1 VHAHRLTPVPGGTEI
16 FDSVRYRI
24 PGGPLAPLAHR
35 LLVSRWLE
43 AIFDHRAERVAQLL
57 PKE

>member
-1 VHAHRLTPVPGGTEI
+1 MHAHRLTPVPGGTEI

-35 LLVSRWLE
+35 LLVRRWLE
-43 AIFDHRAERVAQLL
+43 AIFDHRADRVTQLL
-57 PKE
+57 PSE